1 MVAKIFGITK
11 KSKKG
16 GKHHNH
22 YSMSVIH
29 AEMKERFKELKGR
42 FSKLFQKDHER
53 ESLALER
60 RRMFEKLYQ
69 PSTNEHLSESLKC
82 RLLPSSNFESDES
95 NLCNSPISIDFHTS
109 PQNKA
114 FFEPHTN
121 ESSLEQDVN
130 NCTMDQLCSILDKEI
145 IEMQNLKPKNIPH
158 PQRYLSNSSLAT
170 ITEVQNVKFNHSWGT
185 LYNVNQYPS
194 DLKQWSFYKTR
205 AEMTDTKPPR
215 LVKVIR
221 GKQ

>member
-1 MVAKIFGITK
+1 M
-11 KSKKG
+11 
-16 GKHHNH
+16 
-22 YSMSVIH
+22 
-29 AEMKERFKELKGR
+29 
-42 FSKLFQKDHER
+42 
-53 ESLALER
+53 
-60 RRMFEKLYQ
+60 
-69 PSTNEHLSESLKC
+69 SESLKC